1 MAQTTKSKKRVVTD
15 EHKAAMAAGR
25 TEARAVK
32 NYLEALEQHR
42 PKRGRKRT
50 PDSINARLTKID
62 GELASADPVKRLNL
76 IQERLDLLQELESLE
91 TTVDLSGLEAD
102 FVKSAKGYGER
113 KGISYGAWRE
123 VGVSAA
129 TLKAAGIGRGTN

>member
-1 MAQTTKSKKRVVTD
+1 MAPTPKSKKRVVTD
-15 EHKAAMAAGR
+15 EHKAAMATGR

-32 NYLEALEQHR
+32 NYLEALELHK

-50 PDSINARLTKID
+50 PESIGARLTKID
-62 GELASADPVKRLNL
+62 AELESADPMRRLTL
-76 IQERLDLLQELESLE
+76 VQERRDLEQELQSLE
-91 TTVDLSGLEAD
+91 IEVDLTDLEAA
-102 FVKSAKGYGER
+102 FVTAAKSYGQR

-129 TLKAAGIGRGTN
+129 TLKAAGITRSS

>member
-1 MAQTTKSKKRVVTD
+1 MAPTPKSKKRVVTD
-15 EHKAAMAAGR
+15 EHKAAMATGR

-32 NYLEALEQHR
+32 NYLEALELHK

-50 PDSINARLTKID
+50 PESIGVRLTKID
-62 GELASADPVKRLNL
+62 AELEAADPMRKLTLV
-76 IQERLDLLQELESLE
+76 QERRDLEQELQSLE
-91 TTVDLSGLEAD
+91 IEVDLTDLEAA
-102 FVKSAKGYGER
+102 FVTAAKSYGQR

-129 TLKAAGIGRGTN
+129 TLKAAGITRAS